1 MPTAAQ
7 GRQTASSSTESK
19 FWNFIPGTATSPPE
33 LLLYGAISSVQSWW
47 EDRVTPAKFNK
58 ELADLGDVTEIVVR
72 INSGGGDVFA
82 ANAIYTRLRDH
93 SAKITVKI
101 DGWAASAATIIA
113 MAGDTIKIARN
124 GVFMIHDPAMTVWDT
139 YRAEDFRKM
148 ADELEVIKQSIV
160 NTYAMKTGKDEK
172 EIADL
177 MAEEKWWTGDDA
189 VGNGFCDE
197 LMFEDAKA
205 VVENSKKV
213 IVNSVA
219 LDVSAYK
226 TLPVAVFDSPENPGG
241 PTNNMEKP
249 KEEETMEPKN
259 TITTVEALAAAYPD
273 LVNSIKDA
281 AAQNERERIKGIMN
295 STLDGY
301 EDIAEDA
308 MFKNPINAGDFALK
322 ITAAER
328 QAKENYL
335 EGRGKDAGAA
345 AGVVPTASEK
355 GGETMNIFDKAI
367 AEVL

>member
-1 MPTAAQ
+1 MPTTAQ
-7 GRQTASSSTESK
+7 GCQRASSSTESK

-33 LLLYGAISSVQSWW
+33 LLLYGAISSAQSWW
-47 EDRVTPAKFNK
+47 EDRVTPAQFNR
-58 ELADLGDVTEIVVR
+58 ELMDLGEAPEIVVR

-93 SAKITVKI
+93 SAKITVKV

-124 GVFMIHDPAMTVWDT
+124 GVFMIHDPAMTVYDT
-139 YRAEDFRKM
+139 FRADDFRKM

-177 MAEEKWWTGDDA
+177 MADEKWWTGDDA

-205 VVENSKKV
+205 VVDNSRKV
-213 IVNSVA
+213 IVNSVS

-226 TLPVAVFDSPENPGG
+226 TLPTAVFDGLK
-241 PTNNMEKP
+241 NNMEKP
-249 KEEETMEPKN
+249 KEEEAMEPKN

-273 LVNSIKDA
+273 LLASIKDA
-281 AAQNERERIKGIMN
+281 AAQNERERIKGIMD

-308 MFKNPINAGDFALK
+308 MFANPINAGDFALK

-328 QAKENYL
+328 QAKANYL
-335 EGRGKDAGAA
+335 EGRGEDAGAV